1 MRLTMRV
8 FLFCLCSM
16 WLTAFEPV
24 AHAASV
30 YDVLDSCIA
39 GNAIDMPCM
48 KKHRERFEKYVIKE
62 RDDNDQ
68 KLRLAQDLVAYYQ
81 RSGEPATDQSR
92 IVTAKFFA
100 LRRAS
105 EIEVEVYVSHRHEC
119 AEGPGCEYGKYLDT
133 TTDDVL
139 REERIRVKQ
148 YLTSLD
154 ATLYEPEIKYLE
166 SSLKPKSDGTGF
178 WNQALKTINDSG
190 VIEAAG
196 RATSH

>member
-1 MRLTMRV
+1 
-8 FLFCLCSM
+8 M

-48 KKHRERFEKYVIKE
+48 KKHRERF
-62 RDDNDQ
+62 
-68 KLRLAQDLVAYYQ
+68 AQDLVAYYQ